1 MSTSHVSNHFIVFHQ
16 SVFKASLFR
25 RISLLTNSSPQITT
39 TGSCSGPPSSRHLA
53 LSARASL
60 LCVLSSRAYHPSPS
74 FVPSAARS
82 VFPPC
87 ALTKVPLK
95 VLPMR
100 PVTPDPRAI
109 RTRGLRTLL
118 NWRMVPLPS
127 VMASPVWNWR
137 TGTKWRRLGMVS
149 GVTSTSTERS
159 ISALRKWCDGSDRS
173 VGCTCVKTIIIK
185 TRKRLRWSGNGGWK
199 CALTLGEEQSQ

>member
-1 MSTSHVSNHFIVFHQ
+1 MSTSHVSNHFIILHQ
-16 SVFKASLFR
+16 SVFKASLCLK
-25 RISLLTNSSPQITT
+25 ISLLIKSSPQTTT

-53 LSARASL
+53 SSARASL
-60 LCVLSSRAYHPSPS
+60 PCVLSSRAYHPSQS

-87 ALTKVPLK
+87 ALTRVPLK

-100 PVTPDPRAI
+100 PVTPDPRAV
-109 RTRGLRTLL
+109 RTRGLCTLL
-118 NWRMVPLPS
+118 NWRRVPLPS

-149 GVTSTSTERS
+149 GVTSTSTKRS
-159 ISALRKWCDGSDRS
+159 ISALRIWCEGSDRS
-173 VGCTCVKTIIIK
+173 IGCTCVKTIIIK
-185 TRKRLRWSGNGGWK
+185 KRKRFRWSGDGGWK
-199 CALTLGEEQSQ
+199 CALTLREGQSQ